1 MKDETMK
8 KLFISSLILLLCGTV
23 QAQQLSLK
31 ECFNALES
39 GDPAVRQKA
48 VEERLTGLRE
58 ANVRAERLPQVS
70 VNAQATYQSEVT
82 SLPLELPGVDIPTL
96 SKDQYR
102 ITADVNYAL
111 YDGGLTKTRLALEAL
126 SHASQNLQLD
136 AELLK
141 QQQQVLEAYVRAM
154 LFEKNANILEEQKK
168 VLEARH
174 KKLIHMANEG
184 LVMQNQVSLLE
195 KEQLLLEQ
203 KIAEAY
209 ISKSQNLQSLRT
221 LTGLNFS
228 STVELQK
235 LETINQPSADFSER
249 PELQL
254 MEQQRAG
261 LGLQDD
267 LQEGL
272 AKPKVALF
280 GQGGYGRPG
289 LNFLEN
295 SFSPWYMGGIRI
307 SWDLGSLYSLRRK
320 KEISNLSTQI
330 IDLNEER
337 LTNQLKTVYDY
348 QVQEVERLGSEI
360 ERDNRI
366 IRLSESITK
375 AYAAQL
381 DEGIITS
388 DTYLNQLNQENQ
400 ARLALA
406 LHETQLLLALH
417 SLGLLTGM

>member
-1 MKDETMK
+1 MK

-58 ANVRAERLPQVS
+58 ANIRAERLPQVS
-70 VNAQATYQSEVT
+70 VNAQATWQSEVT